1 MIGVCSRS
9 LILSI
14 LRSKQEEAGEHHM
27 QQTIGLIALLVLAA
41 GQQPAMAHHSF
52 AAEFDIDKPI
62 QLQGKVTQ
70 VEFMNPHSWIH
81 IEVTNTKGEAE
92 QWEIE
97 GGTPNTL
104 FRKGINQDTLAIGT
118 EIVVEGYQSRDGANR
133 ASGRNLTLTDGRKLF
148 IEGSSTP

>member
-1 MIGVCSRS
+1 MWQNIV
-9 LILSI
+9 LI
-14 LRSKQEEAGEHHM
+14 
-27 QQTIGLIALLVLAA
+27 TLLVLTA
-41 GQQPAMAHHSF
+41 GQQSAMAHHSF
-52 AAEFDIDKPI
+52 AAEFDIKKPI

-81 IEVTNTKGEAE
+81 IEVTNTNGKPE

-104 FRKGINQDTLAIGT
+104 FRKGINQDTLEIGT